1 MRGIFIAHE
10 KIHRL
15 IATRANRLKKRF
27 AITANLKKKKKKEKD
42 QVGGKNGNKKV
53 SKLCFAIIRC

>member
-27 AITANLKKKKKKEKD
+27 AITANLKKEKKEKI
-42 QVGGKNGNKKV
+42 KLEAKMAIKKYQSFV
-53 SKLCFAIIRC
+53 LQ